1 MEEELLTTLSRL
13 SNVIGGFVTAVLI
26 PVAGYWVYR
35 EYNKRKAAAE
45 AKKAE
50 ADNITQ
56 YAAEWKELYEKKERR
71 VGELDAKIDSLYEKI
86 DEYRGRVRELTE
98 KNTELMIKNNA
109 LEFRKCNKHGCSDR
123 EPPSEF

>member
-26 PVAGYWVYR
+26 PVAGYWGYR

-50 ADNITQ
+50 ADNIIVTVGTDFDF
-56 YAAEWKELYEKKERR
+56 YVYYPFKTCLLYT
-71 VGELDAKIDSLYEKI
+71 S
-86 DEYRGRVRELTE
+86 
-98 KNTELMIKNNA
+98 
-109 LEFRKCNKHGCSDR
+109 
-123 EPPSEF
+123 PSPRD

>member
-26 PVAGYWVYR
+26 PVAGYWGYR

-56 YAAEWKELYEKKERR
+56 YAAEWKEL
-71 VGELDAKIDSLYEKI
+71 VNHPASFSKID
-86 DEYRGRVRELTE
+86 R
-98 KNTELMIKNNA
+98 LM
-109 LEFRKCNKHGCSDR
+109 CN
-123 EPPSEF
+123 

>member
-1 MEEELLTTLSRL
+1 MEEEVLTTLSSL
-13 SNVIGGFVTAVLI
+13 SNVLGGFVTSVLI
-26 PVAGYWVYR
+26 PVAGYWGYR

-56 YAAEWKELYEKKERR
+56 YAAEWKELYEKKELR
-71 VGELDAKIDSLYEKI
+71 VCELDAKIDSLYDKI
-86 DEYRGRVRELTE
+86 EEYRKRIRELTE
-98 KNTELMIKNNA
+98 KDTDLMLKNNA
-109 LEFRKCNKHGCSDR
+109 LEFRKCNKHGCLDR

>member
-26 PVAGYWVYR
+26 PVAGYWGYR

-50 ADNITQ
+50 ADNTTQ
-56 YAAEWKELYEKKERR
+56 YAAE
-71 VGELDAKIDSLYEKI
+71 
-86 DEYRGRVRELTE
+86 
-98 KNTELMIKNNA
+98 
-109 LEFRKCNKHGCSDR
+109 
-123 EPPSEF
+123 

>member
-13 SNVIGGFVTAVLI
+13 SNVIGGFVTTVLS
-26 PVAGYWVYR
+26 PVAGCGGYR
-35 EYNKRKAAAE
+35 EYNKRKAGAE

-56 YAAEWKELYEKKERR
+56 YAAEWKELYEKKEQR
-71 VGELDAKIDSLYEKI
+71 VGELDTKIDALYDKI
-86 DEYRGRVRELTE
+86 DEYRKRVRELTE
-98 KNTELMIKNNA
+98 KNTGLVIKNSA

-123 EPPSEF
+123 EPPSDF

>member
-26 PVAGYWVYR
+26 PVAGYWGYW

>member
-1 MEEELLTTLSRL
+1 M
-13 SNVIGGFVTAVLI
+13 
-26 PVAGYWVYR
+26 
-35 EYNKRKAAAE
+35 KRA
-45 AKKAE
+45 
-50 ADNITQ
+50 IR
-56 YAAEWKELYEKKERR
+56 KERTSR
-71 VGELDAKIDSLYEKI
+71 RRTDAKIDSLYEKI

>member
-13 SNVIGGFVTAVLI
+13 SNVIGGFVTTVLI
-26 PVAGYWVYR
+26 PVAGYWGYR
-35 EYNKRKAAAE
+35 EYNKRKAGAE

-56 YAAEWKELYEKKERR
+56 YAAEWKELYEKKEQR
-71 VGELDAKIDSLYEKI
+71 VGELDTKIDALYDKI
-86 DEYRGRVRELTE
+86 DEYRKRVREQTE
-98 KNTELMIKNNA
+98 KNTELVIKNSA

-123 EPPSEF
+123 EPPSDF